1 MLLASGETH
10 TSIKMDAQE
19 VEKADGEEKES
30 FLMLEN
36 GEEAEKESDQKG

>member
-1 MLLASGETH
+1 
-10 TSIKMDAQE
+10 MDAQE

-36 GEEAEKESDQKG
+36 GDEAEKESDQKG